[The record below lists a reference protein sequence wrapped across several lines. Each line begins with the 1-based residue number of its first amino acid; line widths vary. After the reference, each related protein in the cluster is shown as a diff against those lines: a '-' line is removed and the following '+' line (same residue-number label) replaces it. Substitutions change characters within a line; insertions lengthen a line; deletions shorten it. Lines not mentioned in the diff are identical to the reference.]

1 MKAFGS
7 ISSRMKP
14 SNVCHDMAPA
24 QRFARLAAIGAVGGY
39 LLKEGKQP
47 AGVAVQDQSGAIA
60 ILQIGRVD
68 GYGEDRAE
76 GVDKQM
82 PLLALDLLARVIAR
96 AVDALRPEAF

>member
-1 MKAFGS
+1 M
-7 ISSRMKP
+7 
-14 SNVCHDMAPA
+14 
-24 QRFARLAAIGAVGGY
+24 
-39 LLKEGKQP
+39 
-47 AGVAVQDQSGAIA
+47 AVQDQSGAIA

-68 GYGEDRAE
+68 GYGEDQAE